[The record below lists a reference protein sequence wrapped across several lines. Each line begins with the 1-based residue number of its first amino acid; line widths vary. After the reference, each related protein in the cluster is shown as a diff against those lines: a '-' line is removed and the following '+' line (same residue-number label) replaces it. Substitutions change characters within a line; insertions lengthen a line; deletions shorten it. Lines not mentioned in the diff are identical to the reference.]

1 MDERQIAVGAAIE
14 LLEKVRAL
22 VVDSPL
28 SDTHKRSSRS
38 VVWRAQEQLLE
49 ILAELHDESESQR

>member
-1 MDERQIAVGAAIE
+1 MDERQIAIGAAIE

-28 SDTHKRSSRS
+28 GDPHKRASRA
-38 VVWRAQEQLLE
+38 VIWRAQEQLLD
-49 ILAELHDESESQR
+49 ILAQLHDESEGGR

>member
-1 MDERQIAVGAAIE
+1 MDERQIAIGASIE

-28 SDTHKRSSRS
+28 SAPHKRSARG
-38 VVWRAQEQLLE
+38 VIWRAQEQLLE
-49 ILAELHDESESQR
+49 ILAELHDEGEVKS

>member
-28 SDTHKRSSRS
+28 SDPHKRSSRS
-38 VVWRAQEQLLE
+38 VIWRAQEQLLD
-49 ILAELHDESESQR
+49 ILVDLHEEGEVKS

>member
-1 MDERQIAVGAAIE
+1 MDERQVAIGAAIE

-28 SDTHKRSSRS
+28 SNVHKRESRS
-38 VVWRAQEQLLE
+38 VIWGAQEQLLN
-49 ILAELHDESESQR
+49 ILAELHDEGEVKS